1 MVLTGQYS
9 IWVKWAPPLE
19 RSQLT
24 TIAGSGN
31 WYLNLILCALSKSTQ
46 QWTTKRIKTLFSS
59 YPVFIILALKN

>member
-31 WYLNLILCALSKSTQ
+31 WYLNLILYALILYVLSNGLLREQKPC
-46 QWTTKRIKTLFSS
+46 ILVTLSS
-59 YPVFIILALKN
+59 